1 MRALLLPLLMFVV
14 GAGAVTGAYAL
25 VAWLPG
31 AMARRR
37 LDVRISEVLKP
48 PSGAPSELTQAAT
61 IVKHQVKGALP
72 GLDALA
78 GQSRWGDRLNNVISQ
93 SGARIGVSTV
103 VLLSLA
109 CGMAGAVLAYTIFHL
124 TWAAVPG
131 MMCGAAVPVL
141 ALLRKRTKRL
151 KRFEEQFPEA
161 LDLLSRAIR
170 AGHAFTI
177 AMGMVADEAPDPI
190 GPEFRKTFD
199 EQNFGI
205 ALKDALANFGERVP
219 LVDVRFFV
227 TAVLIQRETG
237 GNLSEILDS
246 LSHVVR
252 ERFKILRQVRVYT
265 AHGRLTGYVLMALP
279 AALTLTLSFINPDHV
294 NLLFEEHLGQMM
306 ILAAI
311 VLQVVGY
318 IWITQVVKIEV

>member
-1 MRALLLPLLMFVV
+1 MRTTLLPLFMFVV
-14 GAGAVTGAYAL
+14 GAGVVAGGYAL
-25 VAWLPG
+25 VTWFPG
-31 AMARRR
+31 VMARRR
-37 LDVRISEVLKP
+37 LDARISAVLLP
-48 PSGAPSELTQAAT
+48 AAGTPGELTPTT
-61 IVKHQVKGALP
+61 ILKHQVKGALP

-78 GQSRWGDRLNNVISQ
+78 SKSNWGNWLNKLISQ
-93 SGARIGVSTV
+93 SGAHIGVSTV
-103 VLLSLA
+103 LLLTIGCGAVGGVLVSTVFHLA
-109 CGMAGAVLAYTIFHL
+109 WAAIPGALAGASL
-124 TWAAVPG
+124 
-131 MMCGAAVPVL
+131 PVL
-141 ALLRKRTKRL
+141 ALVRKRKKRL
-151 KRFEEQFPEA
+151 GRFEEQFPEA

-205 ALKDALANFGERVP
+205 PLKDALANFGERVP

-279 AALTLTLSFINPDHV
+279 AALTVTLSFINPDHV
-294 NLLFEEHLGQMM
+294 NLLFEEHLGNMM

-318 IWITQVVKIEV
+318 IWISQVVKIEV

>member
-1 MRALLLPLLMFVV
+1 MRTTLLPLFMFVV
-14 GAGAVTGAYAL
+14 GAGVVAGGYAL
-25 VAWLPG
+25 VTWFPG
-31 AMARRR
+31 VMARRR
-37 LDVRISEVLKP
+37 LDARISEVLLP
-48 PSGAPSELTQAAT
+48 AAGTPGELAPAT

-78 GQSRWGDRLNNVISQ
+78 GKSRWGHRLNNLISQ
-93 SGARIGVSTV
+93 SGAHIGVSTV
-103 VLLSLA
+103 VLLSVGCA
-109 CGMAGAVLAYTIFHL
+109 VAAAVLVSALFHL
-124 TWAAVPG
+124 AWTAIPG
-131 MMCGAAVPVL
+131 ALAGGALPVL
-141 ALLRKRTKRL
+141 ALLRKRNKRL
-151 KRFEEQFPEA
+151 RRFEEQFPEA

-205 ALKDALANFGERVP
+205 PLKDALANFAERVP

-279 AALTLTLSFINPDHV
+279 AALAITLSFINPDHV
-294 NLLFEEHLGQMM
+294 NLLFEEHLGHMM

-318 IWITQVVKIEV
+318 IWISQVVKIEV